1 MEKRIATSMTTGP
14 IIKNLIIF
22 AGPLL
27 LSSLLQ
33 QLYNTADS
41 LIVGKFLGDHA
52 LAAVSS
58 SSSLIYL
65 LVDFF
70 NGLFTGAGI
79 LVANLFGRGNQEKL
93 SHAVHTTLALGIMI
107 GLLLTVLG
115 NLLAPALLSAMDTP
129 DAVMSESLA
138 YFRIY
143 FAGSLA
149 FVMYNCCTGILR
161 NIGDSFHPLIYLT
174 IASVVNIVLDIVF
187 VGVLDGGVASVALAT
202 ILAQGLSAILCL
214 QRLCREETIY
224 QVTLSHI
231 KLHQD
236 ACKKILDYGIP
247 SGFQNAMIALSN
259 VVVQASINLFD
270 VKAIAGCGVW
280 SKLEGFALLPILSF
294 TMTLSTFVGQNVGA
308 GNYERLRKGSRYGI
322 LSCGG
327 LAVITGII
335 LFFSAPFLTAL
346 FRNDPEIII
355 FSVMRT
361 HIVTPF
367 FCLLGVSNCI
377 GGILRG
383 AGKAKQSMVIYLFA
397 WCAARIVFI
406 SFGVRILPDI
416 RIVFAAYPLTWGLST
431 ILFVL
436 QYRKLLR
443 QLHDSL

>member
-33 QLYNTADS
+33 QFYNTADS

-93 SHAVHTTLALGIMI
+93 SHAVHTTLALGIMT

-187 VGVLDGGVASVALAT
+187 VGVLDGA
-202 ILAQGLSAILCL
+202 
-214 QRLCREETIY
+214 
-224 QVTLSHI
+224 
-231 KLHQD
+231 
-236 ACKKILDYGIP
+236 
-247 SGFQNAMIALSN
+247 
-259 VVVQASINLFD
+259 
-270 VKAIAGCGVW
+270 
-280 SKLEGFALLPILSF
+280 
-294 TMTLSTFVGQNVGA
+294 
-308 GNYERLRKGSRYGI
+308 
-322 LSCGG
+322 
-327 LAVITGII
+327 
-335 LFFSAPFLTAL
+335 
-346 FRNDPEIII
+346 
-355 FSVMRT
+355 
-361 HIVTPF
+361 
-367 FCLLGVSNCI
+367 
-377 GGILRG
+377 
-383 AGKAKQSMVIYLFA
+383 
-397 WCAARIVFI
+397 
-406 SFGVRILPDI
+406 
-416 RIVFAAYPLTWGLST
+416 
-431 ILFVL
+431 
-436 QYRKLLR
+436 LR
-443 QLHDSL
+443 QLPSQRSWHKV